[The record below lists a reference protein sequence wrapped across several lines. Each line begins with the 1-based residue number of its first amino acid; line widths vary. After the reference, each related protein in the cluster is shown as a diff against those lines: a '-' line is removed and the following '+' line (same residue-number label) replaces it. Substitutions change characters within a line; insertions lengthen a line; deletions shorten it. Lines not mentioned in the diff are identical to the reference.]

1 MNRLFLLTLLLVAG
15 LAHAADNVDHVNGAI
30 EIAAGQ
36 QAGNLSTVNGAIRLG
51 DGAHAGSASTVNGSI
66 TLGAR
71 AVAESLSTVNG
82 GVRLGTGAQVAKS
95 VSTVNGAV
103 ILAQG
108 AQVGGDVGNV
118 NGAIRLTGAAIDG
131 GLRTVSG
138 DIDIGAGSVVKGG
151 LIVDKESGW
160 SLFHFWGS
168 APRVVIGPGAS
179 VDGTL
184 DFRRTVR
191 LYVSDRAHVG
201 VIKGATPIRFSGAT
215 PPGA

>member
-66 TLGAR
+66 TLGTR
-71 AVAESLSTVNG
+71 AVAESLGTVNG

>member
-201 VIKGATPIRFSGAT
+201 VIKGAKPIRFSGAT

>member
-1 MNRLFLLTLLLVAG
+1 MRRLSLFALLLVAG

-30 EIAAGQ
+30 DIAAGQ

-51 DGAHAGSASTVNGSI
+51 DGAHAGSASTVNGGI
-66 TLGAR
+66 TLGAH
-71 AVAESLSTVNG
+71 AQAASLSTVNG
-82 GVRLGTGAQVAKS
+82 GVSLGAGAQVGKS
-95 VSTVNGAV
+95 VSTVNGG
-103 ILAQG
+103 IHLMQG
-108 AQVGGDVGNV
+108 AHVGGDVGNV

-151 LIVDKESGW
+151 LVVDKESGW
-160 SLFHFWGS
+160 SLFRFWAS
-168 APRVVIGPGAS
+168 VPRVVIGPGAT

-184 DFRRTVR
+184 DFRRTVK

-201 VIKGATPIRFSGAT
+201 AIKGATPIRYSGAT
-215 PPGA
+215 PPGE

>member
-1 MNRLFLLTLLLVAG
+1 MNRLFLLALLLVAG

-66 TLGAR
+66 TLGTR
-71 AVAESLSTVNG
+71 AVAESLGTVNG

-103 ILAQG
+103 ILALG

>member
-71 AVAESLSTVNG
+71 AVAASLSTVNG

>member
-1 MNRLFLLTLLLVAG
+1 MNRLFLLALLLVAG
-15 LAHAADNVDHVNGAI
+15 LAHAADSVDHVNGAI

-51 DGAHAGSASTVNGSI
+51 DGAHAGSASTVNGGI

-82 GVRLGTGAQVAKS
+82 GVHL
-95 VSTVNGAV
+95 
-103 ILAQG
+103 LQG
-108 AQVGGDVGNV
+108 AHVGGDVGNV
-118 NGAIRLTGAAIDG
+118 NGAIGLVDAAVDG
-131 GLRTVSG
+131 GLHTVSG

-160 SLFHFWGS
+160 SLFRFWS
-168 APRVVIGPGAS
+168 SVPRVVIGPGAT

-191 LYVSDRAHVG
+191 LYVSDRARVG
-201 VIKGATPIRFSGAT
+201 AIKGATPIRFSGAT
-215 PPGA
+215 PPDA